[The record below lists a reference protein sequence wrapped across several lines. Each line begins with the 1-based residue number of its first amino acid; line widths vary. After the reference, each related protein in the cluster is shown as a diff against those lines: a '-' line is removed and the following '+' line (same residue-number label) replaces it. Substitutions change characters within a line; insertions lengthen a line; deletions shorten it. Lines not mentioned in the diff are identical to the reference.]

1 MAIAMPLRLMAPIR
15 HRRAGAY
22 YLRQPMPRFSSE
34 PPPIGPGACWPT
46 RQSARPLMS
55 RLPYMATNLIAHLID

>member
-1 MAIAMPLRLMAPIR
+1 MAIAMRLRLMAPVR

-22 YLRQPMPRFSSE
+22 YLRQPVPRFSSG
-34 PPPIGPGACWPT
+34 PPPVSPAHAGLP